1 MILILVLRF
10 YLARQNTL
18 REKEGPDTTG
28 DDDVYIEKDG
38 EKVKVDKVRFIS
50 PDSSISF
57 HQISVTHP
65 DTSQLP
71 HLLSILLTICSSSN
85 RLSWILPIFKT
96 GSSVTFCDDPWSI
109 LRPFLLRS
117 TFKPSCPPNKYRPV
131 LPSPSSPLFLS
142 TKSELSTSISR
153 SHHELWSPEVS
164 VIVKIAHCCRVR
176 YPVSVLLP
184 LCILFI
190 YCILGLLVFGRWG
203 LRIVDT

>member
-85 RLSWILPIFKT
+85 RLSWILPIFKPGVPLRFVMT
-96 GSSVTFCDDPWSI
+96 LDRFCDLFCFDQ
-109 LRPFLLRS
+109 RS
-117 TFKPSCPPNKYRPV
+117 NPLVQACDTKQI
-131 LPSPSSPLFLS
+131 SPSAPVPFIASFLVIKVRTINVNCHAVIMSYDRPKSP
-142 TKSELSTSISR
+142 
-153 SHHELWSPEVS
+153 
-164 VIVKIAHCCRVR
+164 
-176 YPVSVLLP
+176 
-184 LCILFI
+184 
-190 YCILGLLVFGRWG
+190 
-203 LRIVDT
+203 

>member
-50 PDSSISF
+50 PNSPISF

-71 HLLSILLTICSSSN
+71 HLLSILLTICSSSH

-117 TFKPSCPPNKYRPV
+117 MFKPSCPSSRHRTNIAQCSRPLHRLFSCQLSQNCQRQYHV
-131 LPSPSSPLFLS
+131 AITSYDPPKSP
-142 TKSELSTSISR
+142 
-153 SHHELWSPEVS
+153 
-164 VIVKIAHCCRVR
+164 
-176 YPVSVLLP
+176 
-184 LCILFI
+184 
-190 YCILGLLVFGRWG
+190 
-203 LRIVDT
+203 